1 MLEEST
7 GDRRLQKDATPMTEN
22 IEDSAADI
30 AWMRR
35 LAEEGADAPMQG
47 ASILMSAGLIY
58 GAASLFY
65 WAQIERLVPIDRF
78 GIGMGWLVATGLF
91 LLTLF
96 ITLNRLKRE
105 GGVVTAGNRAS
116 GTVWSSMGW
125 GIFALFL
132 SMAVTGWRTG
142 EQGALVALSLSS
154 SIIMVFYGIGW
165 AVSAAMH
172 RSRPMGILAIASFA
186 SAPLLASLTGRA
198 DQYLAYAAALFL
210 LMALPGFLLMR
221 AARR

>member
-1 MLEEST
+1 
-7 GDRRLQKDATPMTEN
+7 MTAN
-22 IEDSAADI
+22 NEDPAADI
-30 AWMRR
+30 VWMRR
-35 LAEEGADAPMQG
+35 LAEEGTNAPMQG

-65 WAQIERLVPIDRF
+65 WAQIENLVPTDRF
-78 GIGMGWLVATGLF
+78 GMGMGWLVATALF

-105 GGVVTAGNRAS
+105 SRVVTAGNRAS
-116 GTVWSSMGW
+116 GTVWSSLSW
-125 GIFALFL
+125 GTFALVL
-132 SMAVTGWRTG
+132 SMAATGWRTG
-142 EQGALVALSLSS
+142 EQGALIAMSLSS

-165 AVSAAMH
+165 AVTAAMY
-172 RSRPMGILAIASFA
+172 RSRALWGLSAGSFVA
-186 SAPLLASLTGRA
+186 APLLASLTGRA

-221 AARR
+221 GAKG